1 MILTVYRSEQ
11 AYSVAA
17 EGGLRVVASAQFV
30 PAWQGPAASESVSGQ
45 LGFALGQPVLACEPE
60 GLLGAG
66 RLGGGA
72 RPEQGGPVSPLP
84 ARHLVLLQS
93 CDGDV
98 RHAVWADGL
107 DWQPGEER
115 SNLAQSMGADSQTL
129 G

>member
-1 MILTVYRSEQ
+1 MILTVYRQEQ
-11 AYSVAA
+11 AYSLAAEEVLRVAA
-17 EGGLRVVASAQFV
+17 AAQFV
-30 PAWQGPAASESVSGQ
+30 AAWDGPAAFESGSGQ

-72 RPEQGGPVSPLP
+72 RPENSVDPLP

-107 DWQPGEER
+107 DWQPFTEGP
-115 SNLAQSMGADSQTL
+115 SLAQAMGGADLREL

>member
-1 MILTVYRSEQ
+1 MILTVYRCEQ

-17 EGGLRVVASAQFV
+17 EEVLRVVASAQFV
-30 PAWQGPAASESVSGQ
+30 PAWQGPEAPESASGQ
-45 LGFALGQPVLACEPE
+45 IGFALGQPVLACEPE
-60 GLLGAG
+60 GLLGSG

-72 RPEQGGPVSPLP
+72 RPESSASPLP
-84 ARHLVLLQS
+84 PRHLVLLQS

-107 DWQPGEER
+107 DWQPSGER
-115 SNLAQSMGADSQTL
+115 PSLAQSMGAESQTL

>member
-1 MILTVYRSEQ
+1 MILTVYRRDQ

-17 EGGLRVVASAQFV
+17 EDILRVAASAQFV
-30 PAWQGPAASESVSGQ
+30 AAWQGPAAPESASGQ

-60 GLLGAG
+60 ELLGAG
-66 RLGGGA
+66 RLGSGA
-72 RPEQGGPVSPLP
+72 RPVGDGPVSSIP

-93 CDGDV
+93 CDGDL
-98 RHAVWADGL
+98 RQAVWADGL

-115 SNLAQSMGADSQTL
+115 SSLSQALGADSQTL